1 MDERHVFSVAELT
14 AQIKHILEANL
25 PDLWVEGEI
34 SDFTWHPSGHMYF
47 SLKDPHAQLRCVMWK
62 SYNQHLFF
70 TPREGMEVQ
79 TLGKI
84 SVYEKGGQYQ
94 LTISQMH
101 PVGSGD
107 LRMAFENLANKLRAE
122 GLFRQE
128 LKKPLP
134 SFPTCI
140 GVVTSPVGAAL
151 RDIAEVI
158 SRRFP
163 PARILLRPALVQG
176 AEAAEQIATAIEEL
190 NCDGRAEVIIVG
202 RGGGSPEDLWAFNEE
217 RVARAIFA
225 SRVPVISAVGHEID
239 MTISDL
245 VADLRAP
252 TPSVAGELVVPHKRE
267 VLGLFNVF
275 HARMAKAMKAGIA
288 ARRHRLDGLR
298 RSHGMRRCGDLIVQL
313 KQRTDQM
320 GERLV
325 KGWQSLVGRW
335 EAALKVRAQQL
346 IALDPQAVLR
356 RGYSVCRRLSDMRV
370 VSDASFLRTADAI
383 DVTFARGKIEGS
395 VRKVLPGDPR
405 DKAGEYKDG

>member
-1 MDERHVFSVAELT
+1 MDERRVFSVTELT
-14 AQIKHILEANL
+14 AQIKHILETNL
-25 PDLWVEGEI
+25 LELWVEGEI

-70 TPREGMEVQ
+70 TPSEGMKVQ
-79 TLGKI
+79 TQGKI
-84 SVYEKGGQYQ
+84 TVYEKGGQYQ

-101 PVGSGD
+101 PVGPGD
-107 LRMAFENLANKLRAE
+107 LRMAFENLTNKLRAE

-134 SFPTCI
+134 SFPTCV
-140 GVVTSPVGAAL
+140 GVVTSPVGAAF

-163 PARILLRPALVQG
+163 PARILLRPVLVQG
-176 AEAAEQIATAIEEL
+176 EGAAEQIATAIEEL
-190 NCDGRAEVIIVG
+190 NCDGRADVIIVG

-225 SRVPVISAVGHEID
+225 SRIPVVSAVGHEID

-252 TPSVAGELVVPHKRE
+252 TPSVAGELVVPHQRE
-267 VLGLFNVF
+267 VLALFSVF
-275 HARMAKAMKAGIA
+275 HARMAKAMKAGIT

-298 RSHGMRRCGDLIVQL
+298 RSHGMRRCGDLIAQAW
-313 KQRTDQM
+313 QRTDQM
-320 GERLV
+320 GELLR
-325 KGWQSLVGRW
+325 KGWESLVGSR
-335 EAALKVRAQQL
+335 EAAVKARAQKL

-356 RGYSVCRRLSDMRV
+356 RGYSICRRLSDLKV
-370 VSDASFLRTADAI
+370 VSDASLLRPADAI

-395 VRKVLPGDPR
+395 VRKVLSDGPR
-405 DKAGEYKDG
+405 GKARECKNG